1 MTTGNT
7 IALTIQTLVNRVMTS
22 IFNMLAR
29 LVMAFLPRNKRLL
42 ISWLQPISLVILEPE
57 KIKSITLCIVSPS
70 IEVHPM
76 K

>member
-22 IFNMLAR
+22 IFNMLSR
-29 LVMAFLPRNKRLL
+29 LVMAFLPGNKRLL

-57 KIKSITLCIVSPS
+57 KIKSVTVCIVSPP
-70 IEVHPM
+70 IEVHPL

>member
-22 IFNMLAR
+22 IFNMLSR
-29 LVMAFLPRNKRLL
+29 LVMAFLPGNKRLL

-57 KIKSITLCIVSPS
+57 KIKSVTLCIVSPS

>member
-22 IFNMLAR
+22 IFNMLSR

-57 KIKSITLCIVSPS
+57 KIQSVTLCIVSPS

>member
-57 KIKSITLCIVSPS
+57 KIKSVTLCIVSPS
-70 IEVHPM
+70 IDVHPM

>member
-57 KIKSITLCIVSPS
+57 KIKSVTLCIVSPS

>member
-22 IFNMLAR
+22 IFNMLSR
-29 LVMAFLPRNKRLL
+29 LVVAFLPGNKRLL

-57 KIKSITLCIVSPS
+57 KIKSVTLCIVSPS

>member
-22 IFNMLAR
+22 IFNMLSR

-57 KIKSITLCIVSPS
+57 KIKSVTLCIVSPS

>member
-7 IALTIQTLVNRVMTS
+7 IALTIQTLVNTVMTS
-22 IFNMLAR
+22 SFNMLSR

-42 ISWLQPISLVILEPE
+42 ISWLQPIFLVILEPE
-57 KIKSITLCIVSPS
+57 KIKSVTLCIVSPS